1 MQVRISSHI
10 LDSVSGSHAA
20 GIRCQLFRL
29 GDSRQLIFDVD
40 ADHEGRIL
48 ESVEIDDASRGVEF
62 ELVLHGA
69 DYFAARGLASK
80 SPVKCVVLRLA
91 MDDGRA
97 RYHLPVM
104 LSPHSCSTWWSG

>member
-1 MQVRISSHI
+1 MATISSHI

-29 GDSRQLIFDVD
+29 GEERQLLFDVE
-40 ADHEGRIL
+40 ADEEGRIAEEVAL
-48 ESVEIDDASRGVEF
+48 DADSLGCEF

-69 DYFAARGLASK
+69 EYFAVR
-80 SPVKCVVLRLA
+80 SPETESIVRTVVLRFV
-91 MDDGRA
+91 MGEDGK

-104 LSPHSCSTWWSG
+104 LSPHSYSTWWSG